1 MENIKKYLNNLIEKK
16 EEISTKEFKKV
27 ILADYLSSGIMT
39 YENDS
44 VAPFVSGA
52 SLIDTLTTRATAGQ
66 RGKIAV
72 EKLNKFKT
80 IFVED
85 KKKDKTLNY
94 AFGAKFN
101 DVGDISKTYALFLE
115 AVKGLGEV
123 SRDNVFTAPSKN
135 KISKVLTPYE
145 SLIDENMV
153 RFADMFEEK
162 FGSKDLNKDAVASV
176 ATILLLKAIAQEGE
190 EKNID
195 KLAEQIH
202 PFLFISIMHAD
213 KKYLGDKKIYDIA
226 EEFVAKRITE
236 INNGLNRKAIVVDI
250 ATLRADK
257 KLGQE
262 INKRVNENEFKNYQI
277 NFYTSGSNKLFG
289 YIAPNGEIKN
299 CNITD
304 ADFVALEDI
313 DSRLIEDS
321 VIDTAEEVL
330 SSMLANL
337 IVVENST
344 RYNTTTK
351 KQITMACA
359 LPLVQAMNALGDDKA
374 NEIMKETL
382 VKLAKMHKEEKDN
395 AEEKGPFEI
404 LEFENKALEKYKPKA
419 IKKDENAVVENQE
432 VVEIEKPKKE
442 ITVEGARKTFY
453 KKIFSEN
460 NKFYKAIKNGTAKIK
475 DEKITRFE
483 DTLAINGLLG
493 FEKETLLT
501 DPATFVNSDRISH
514 EPANII
520 IREFAQV
527 YMIEKAD
534 EVVKNQEDI
543 EERIKSLKKEIA
555 KFYTTR
561 VKKGQISMAQIEPK
575 NEVQAENE
583 IIKE

>member
-1 MENIKKYLNNLIEKK
+1 MENIKNYLNGLIENKG
-16 EEISTKEFKKV
+16 EISTKELKKV
-27 ILADYLSSGIMT
+27 ILADYLSSGVMT
-39 YENDS
+39 YENDA

-72 EKLNKFKT
+72 EKLNKFKS

-101 DVGDISKTYALFLE
+101 DVGEISKTYSLFLE

-135 KISKVLTPYE
+135 KMSKVLTPYE

-162 FGSKDLNKDAVASV
+162 YGSKDLNKDAVASV
-176 ATILLLKAIAQEGE
+176 ATILLLKAIAQDGE

-213 KKYLGDKKIYDIA
+213 KKYLGDKKVYDIA
-226 EEFVAKRITE
+226 EDFVIKRITE
-236 INNGLNRKAIVVDI
+236 LNNGLNRKAIVVDI

-277 NFYTSGSNKLFG
+277 NFYTTGSNKLFG
-289 YIAPNGEIKN
+289 FIAPSGEIKN

-344 RYNTTTK
+344 RYNTTVK
-351 KQITMACA
+351 KQLTMACA
-359 LPLVQAMNALGDDKA
+359 LPLVQAMNALGDEKA
-374 NEIMKETL
+374 NEIFTKTL
-382 VKLAKMHKEEKDN
+382 VRLSEMYKEEKAN
-395 AEEKGPFEI
+395 TEEKGSFEI
-404 LEFENKALEKYKPKA
+404 LEFENKAIEKYKPTA
-419 IKKDENAVVENQE
+419 IRKNETIVATEIQDVVET
-432 VVEIEKPKKE
+432 EKPKKE
-442 ITVEGARKTFY
+442 ITVEAARKTLYRKFV
-453 KKIFSEN
+453 SEN
-460 NKFYKAIKNGTAKIK
+460 NKYYKAIKNGTAKIK
-475 DEKITRFE
+475 DDKIMRFE

-493 FEKETLLT
+493 FEKDILLV
-501 DPATFVNSDRISH
+501 DPLTFVNADRISH

-520 IREFAQV
+520 VREFAKT
-527 YMIEKAD
+527 YMVEKAD
-534 EVVKNQEDI
+534 EIVKNQEDI
-543 EERIKSLKKEIA
+543 EERIKALKKEIA
-555 KFYTTR
+555 KFYTSR
-561 VKKGQISMAQIEPK
+561 VKKGQISMEQIEPK
-575 NEVQAENE
+575 NEDQTE
-583 IIKE
+583 ITRK